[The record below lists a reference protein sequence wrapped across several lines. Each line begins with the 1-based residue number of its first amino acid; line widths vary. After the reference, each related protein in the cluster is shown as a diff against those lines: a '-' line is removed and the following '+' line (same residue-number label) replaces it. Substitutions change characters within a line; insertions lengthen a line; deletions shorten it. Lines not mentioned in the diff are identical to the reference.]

1 MNTTEEKRNSGKEK
15 KKENKKFPYKKCR
28 KNKKGGIGD
37 VFGAISFFVIGF
49 FLGHFFG
56 QKLMDMFIQM
66 IRRLITNGFSGSV

>member
-1 MNTTEEKRNSGKEK
+1 MIRK
-15 KKENKKFPYKKCR
+15 

-56 QKLMDMFIQM
+56 QKLMDIFIQM
-66 IRRLITNGFSGSV
+66 IRRLITNGFSGGV